1 MTPYNAS
8 LLAGLF
14 MAAYVPLT
22 LVFDATM
29 SRQRAVLFSMLL
41 AVMFMPFVSIDLGG
55 FVEFNRAT
63 ALTIAV
69 FFGVLLRDPERVFD
83 FRPRWIDLPI
93 LIYCL
98 VPIGTSV
105 VNGLG
110 LYDGL
115 SGVLKQVLRFGGP
128 YFIGRLFFTHAEHRR
143 LLVRAV
149 VFGALIYVPFCLW
162 EIRMSPQLHKQVYGF
177 YQHEFVQTIRG
188 SSYRPMVFM
197 QHGLMVAMWI
207 AGGALFAAMMRVNR
221 DPLRLFGFGW
231 GTAAAGLAVVSVLMS
246 SLGATLLLFPFVGTI
261 WFVRAA
267 RVRWPLYLLLFLPL
281 VWVAGRTTGYLDDQ
295 RLAEAV
301 AQVHPDRARSFA
313 SRLYTEDVLVQNTW
327 RSPLLGLGTWG
338 DDRTIMVDG
347 QEEYVVV
354 DGLWILAFSRYGVI
368 GLLAILSVY
377 FFPAFRVLRRT
388 RPQDWSTRPDHG
400 VCAALA
406 LLLTMVAIDN
416 LMNAMLNAVWLA
428 IAGALANTDGDEPEE
443 FELQGAR
450 GLDEQP
456 VFPHVLGQPRAY

>member
-1 MTPYNAS
+1 MQRTE
-8 LLAGLF
+8 GG
-14 MAAYVPLT
+14 VP
-22 LVFDATM
+22 
-29 SRQRAVLFSMLL
+29 
-41 AVMFMPFVSIDLGG
+41 
-55 FVEFNRAT
+55 
-63 ALTIAV
+63 
-69 FFGVLLRDPERVFD
+69 
-83 FRPRWIDLPI
+83 
-93 LIYCL
+93 
-98 VPIGTSV
+98 
-105 VNGLG
+105 
-110 LYDGL
+110 
-115 SGVLKQVLRFGGP
+115 K
-128 YFIGRLFFTHAEHRR
+128 
-143 LLVRAV
+143 
-149 VFGALIYVPFCLW
+149 
-162 EIRMSPQLHKQVYGF
+162 
-177 YQHEFVQTIRG
+177 
-188 SSYRPMVFM
+188 
-197 QHGLMVAMWI
+197 
-207 AGGALFAAMMRVNR
+207 
-221 DPLRLFGFGW
+221 
-231 GTAAAGLAVVSVLMS
+231 
-246 SLGATLLLFPFVGTI
+246 
-261 WFVRAA
+261 
-267 RVRWPLYLLLFLPL
+267 
-281 VWVAGRTTGYLDDQ
+281 
-295 RLAEAV
+295 V